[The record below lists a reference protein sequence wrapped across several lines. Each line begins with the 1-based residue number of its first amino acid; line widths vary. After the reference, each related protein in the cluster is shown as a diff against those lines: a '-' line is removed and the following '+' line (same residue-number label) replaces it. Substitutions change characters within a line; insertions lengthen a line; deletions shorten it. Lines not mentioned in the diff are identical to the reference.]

1 MIYHI
6 QRPIFSNPHW
16 MPYEVAIH
24 IDTPGAWFQ
33 QPAVRWPWPP
43 KKKMPWPNVNM
54 LKTKSVVYVMKK
66 YIKI

>member
-1 MIYHI
+1 
-6 QRPIFSNPHW
+6 

-54 LKTKSVVYVMKK
+54 LKAKSVVYVMKK